1 MKTIESVQ
9 RIELIFKKVAME
21 QNELKQLQ
29 KELFSALALFLDLS
43 EAACEILTQSP
54 SAPLAPADRARLI
67 RLRRQEISAL
77 KSYLSARLR
86 LMTALSVEAT
96 PEIRSFYNTL
106 VATADRRAQP
116 HAQA

>member
-1 MKTIESVQ
+1 
-9 RIELIFKKVAME
+9 ME

-29 KELFSALALFLDLS
+29 RELVSALALFLDLS

-54 SAPLAPADRARLI
+54 AAPLAPADRARLS
-67 RLRRQEISAL
+67 RLRRQEVASL

-86 LMTALSVEAT
+86 LMTALSVEPT
-96 PEIRSFYNTL
+96 PEIRSFYNAL
-106 VATADRRAQP
+106 AAVDRRPQP